1 VISTTDWT
9 GSGLEN
15 VYSLMSHRCEG
26 TYLCINEKLLFALL
40 ALSLMSGEI
49 TAQRAGLSDS
59 DQDLPDAVR
68 LRHHRSRE
76 GALFYYFFNYS
87 GEQQTVP

>member
-1 VISTTDWT
+1 
-9 GSGLEN
+9 
-15 VYSLMSHRCEG
+15 MSHWCEG
-26 TYLCINEKLLFALL
+26 TYLCINETLLFALL

-49 TAQRAGLSDS
+49 TAQRAGLSHS

-76 GALFYYFFNYS
+76 GALFLLLLQLFGRAADRALIAGHRFRL
-87 GEQQTVP
+87 T